1 MPKSH
6 KSMVNKNISFKKIE
20 SSPKNIVLFDA
31 CATTSNSKQ
40 SFNVR
45 TTNNINKTVVNRLTP
60 NTMKDHMPLCTEN
73 PVNCK
78 STISQ
83 SLL

>member
-31 CATTSNSKQ
+31 CTTTSNNKQ
-40 SFNVR
+40 NFNVK
-45 TTNNINKTVVNRLTP
+45 TTNNTNKTVNRSTP
-60 NTMKDHMPLCTEN
+60 NTMKDYMPFCTEN
-73 PVNCK
+73 SANCK